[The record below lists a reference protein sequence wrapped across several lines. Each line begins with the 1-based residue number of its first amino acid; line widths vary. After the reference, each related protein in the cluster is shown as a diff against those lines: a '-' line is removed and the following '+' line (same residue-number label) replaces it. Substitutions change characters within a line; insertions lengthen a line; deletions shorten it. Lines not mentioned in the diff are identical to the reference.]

1 MSEPEKRIRRFV
13 IDTNVFVSAIKP
25 FSKHSGGSYKDA
37 KTLSLLIKLIVNEDF
52 ELVGNSRLVDEYKR
66 LSEELDSETSRL
78 ILRNLTRKVKIV
90 EVDEAALMNCKPY
103 LPVKESADVMHA
115 ATSLQTNAIR
125 ITNDKDFDMIRRS
138 EIIRVWS
145 ISEAIRNLLTDA

>member
-25 FSKHSGGSYKDA
+25 FSKHIRESHKDVN
-37 KTLSLLIKLIVNEDF
+37 TLSLLIKLIVNEDL

-66 LSEELDSETSRL
+66 LAEKLDSETSRL
-78 ILRNLTRKVKIV
+78 ILRNLTRKMKIV
-90 EVDEAALMNCKPY
+90 EVNVEALMNCKPY
-103 LPVKESADVMHA
+103 LPAEESADVIHA
-115 ATSLQTNAIR
+115 ATSLQTNAIL
-125 ITNDKDFDMIRRS
+125 ITNDRDFDRIGRS

-145 ISEAIRNLLTDA
+145 ISEAIRNLLTNE